1 MEFIIEFLIEL
12 ILEGSFE
19 LSKTKKT
26 PKWLRYPLIIFVILF
41 FIGIISIIL
50 LTGYLALSENILL
63 GTIIIIIGLLFLIVS
78 IYKFKHIYVKR
89 NPLSEES
96 KLWNKFIEQICTKKI
111 KDLNDIQ
118 KNAVF
123 CFYYDSEVNSGGHV
137 CYFDNYRKVKNEELI
152 KALEIVANKKY
163 VKIFKEAV
171 KNGKTDNYQKT
182 DEDFFKQT
190 PYLTEYLEEYV
201 INNKEEIFK

>member
-63 GTIIIIIGLLFLIVS
+63 GTIIITIGLLFLIVS

-137 CYFDNYRKVKNEELI
+137 YYFDNYRKVENEELI

-171 KNGKTDNYQKT
+171 KNGKTDDYQKT
-182 DEDFFKQT
+182 DEEFFNQT